1 MSGMSRVHALLLV
14 TAVALVGVAAAGCG
28 GSAIGDTE
36 TSADAK
42 AADAAP
48 TAQAET
54 PAEATTSGDATT
66 AAEATTETATAADN
80 ATAWAAVDRGAQAFA
95 AHLDQANQSVASC
108 PTDAAAGADFDECMG
123 KAYTAIAD
131 AATTLIGVLDGA
143 RSQMDG
149 DCAAAVGEL
158 RSTVQAMASDHAR
171 AAKTT
176 DWTSLDTLKAR
187 LGDDAQSYADAALA
201 AAGACAA

>member
-1 MSGMSRVHALLLV
+1 MSAMSRVHALLLV

-36 TSADAK
+36 TSADA
-42 AADAAP
+42 
-48 TAQAET
+48 
-54 PAEATTSGDATT
+54 T
-66 AAEATTETATAADN
+66 AAAEETTETATAADN
-80 ATAWAAVDRGAQAFA
+80 GTAWAAVDRGAQDFA
-95 AHLDQANQSVASC
+95 AHLDEANQSVASC